1 MKIKFNIKD
10 VIEVEPHIEGD
21 GIYSICLVF
30 SNGEVLTYGYSDH
43 EAFIEDYTELK
54 KMGIR

>member
-1 MKIKFNIKD
+1 MKIKFDIKD
-10 VIEVEPHIEGD
+10 VIEIEPHIEGD

-30 SNGEVLTYGYSDH
+30 NNGEVLTYGYSDH

-54 KMGIR
+54 RRV